1 MAKPVPVE
9 DSTFDKMVLKS
20 AKPVLVDFWATW
32 CKPCQMIAPVLDE
45 LSKEYDGKVDFLKLD
60 VDHNQQTAS
69 RYNVMSIPTIMV
81 FRAGLPVSHMVG
93 FRSKADVK
101 RSLEEALA

>member
-1 MAKPVPVE
+1 
-9 DSTFDKMVLKS
+9 MVLKAS
-20 AKPVLVDFWATW
+20 RPVLVDFWATW

-60 VDHNQQTAS
+60 VDHNQQTAAK
-69 RYNVMSIPTIMV
+69 YNVMSIPTVLV
-81 FRAGLPVSHMVG
+81 FKGGKPVSHMMG

>member
-1 MAKPVPVE
+1 
-9 DSTFDKMVLKS
+9 
-20 AKPVLVDFWATW
+20 
-32 CKPCQMIAPVLDE
+32 MIAPVLDE

-60 VDHNQQTAS
+60 VDHNQQTAAK
-69 RYNVMSIPTIMV
+69 YNVMSIPTVLV
-81 FRAGLPVSHMVG
+81 FKAGQPVSHMIG

>member
-9 DSTFDKMVLKS
+9 DATFDRMVIK
-20 AKPVLVDFWATW
+20 APKPVLVDFWATW

-60 VDHNQQTAS
+60 VDHNQQTAAK
-69 RYNVMSIPTIMV
+69 YNVMSIPTILI
-81 FRAGLPVSHMVG
+81 FKGGLPVAHMTG
-93 FRSKADVK
+93 FKSRADVK
-101 RSLEEALA
+101 RNLEDALA